1 MNNVIFVSIVLSSL
15 HFFVFA
21 PNVPIS
27 FFLFVASITVH
38 LFMVAVTAPWFCY
51 CVSLSVHLFVY
62 LIGYRVC
69 GHAIVSFSFNCFCFF
84 VLLVLEHFLLNI
96 FTSTQKSQSYSEND
110 FKVICSTGF
119 YCCIVCFIRNLIQ
132 LQIVCLVEW
141 IAIYYTR
148 PFSHS
153 NKAEILQ

>member
-1 MNNVIFVSIVLSSL
+1 MYLLFFRHFTFSSL
-15 HFFVFA
+15 LSDSPLVLLLCFSQRSFVCLFDRISGVWACNCLVLFHFFC
-21 PNVPIS
+21 
-27 FFLFVASITVH
+27 FL
-38 LFMVAVTAPWFCY
+38 
-51 CVSLSVHLFVY
+51 
-62 LIGYRVC
+62 
-69 GHAIVSFSFNCFCFF
+69 